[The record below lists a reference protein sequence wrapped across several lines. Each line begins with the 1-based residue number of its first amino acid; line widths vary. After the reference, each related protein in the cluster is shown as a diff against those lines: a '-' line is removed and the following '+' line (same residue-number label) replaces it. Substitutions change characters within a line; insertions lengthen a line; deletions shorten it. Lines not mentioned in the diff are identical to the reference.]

1 MEKMECYHQLAN
13 AIVLQAVKDYQ
24 EALRKYYKG
33 DRSYEVVHEKKHL
46 EDWFHSD
53 QFAIFTDLDPDT
65 LIRRLKKE
73 AYRK

>member
-33 DRSYEVVHEKKHL
+33 DRSYYGKMKS
-46 EDWFHSD
+46 WF
-53 QFAIFTDLDPDT
+53 
-65 LIRRLKKE
+65 LKKYPNYAE
-73 AYRK
+73 LDFAS